1 MRPLQ
6 HLITTFLL
14 CLSTASLAE
23 MPQISDARIVQPP
36 PGAKVAA
43 AYFTINN
50 PTSKD
55 LTITGVSAGDS
66 IETAELHKSSVVDD
80 VARMEKQESVSIP
93 AGESLEFKHGS
104 YHVMLMGLNTS
115 LDAGEEL
122 TIELDTSAGTLSVA
136 IPVITPDE
144 ASMKPMQ
151 HDDHMTM
158 DKKMEHGDDAMD
170 AKKTMDIK

>member
-1 MRPLQ
+1 MRPIRL
-6 HLITTFLL
+6 LAATILL
-14 CLSTASLAE
+14 CFSTVSLAE

-55 LTITGVSAGDS
+55 LTLTGVSAGDS
-66 IETAELHKSSVVDD
+66 IKMAELHKSSVVND
-80 VARMEKQESVSIP
+80 VARMEKQESISIP

-104 YHVMLMGLNTS
+104 YHVMLMGLSSPLEPGTK
-115 LDAGEEL
+115 LTLEL
-122 TIELDTSAGTLSVA
+122 ETSAGALSVA
-136 IPVITPDE
+136 IPIITPDE
-144 ASMKPMQ
+144 ASKKHTQ

-158 DKKMEHGDDAMD
+158 DKKMEHGDHAMD
-170 AKKTMDIK
+170 AKKTMDHK